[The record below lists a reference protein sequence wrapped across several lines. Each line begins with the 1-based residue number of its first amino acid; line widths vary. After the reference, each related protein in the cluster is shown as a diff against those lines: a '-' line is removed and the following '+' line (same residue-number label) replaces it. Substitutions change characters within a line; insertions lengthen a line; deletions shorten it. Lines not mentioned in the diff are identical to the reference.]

1 MNVTYFSVGDLG
13 TNCYIVYD
21 DSGHAAIIDP
31 GGDAQRILNTVK
43 GKNLTVDFIL
53 LTHAHFD
60 HIMAAEELRDAT
72 GAQLCVGEGDAPML
86 VDADLNL
93 SAMVYPERAVELT
106 SSRLLFEGDVLRFGD
121 TTLAV
126 METPGHT
133 RGGVCYLGEDVL
145 FSGDTLFAGS
155 IGRTDLPGGDMS
167 VLCRSLARLASL
179 DGDLTVYPGHGE
191 ETTLAFEKEANP
203 YLVF

>member
-1 MNVTYFSVGDLG
+1 MTVTYFSVGNLG
-13 TNCYIVYD
+13 TNCYIVSD
-21 DSGHAAIIDP
+21 DGGHAAIIDP
-31 GGDAQRILNTVK
+31 GGDAQRILGSVK
-43 GKNLTVDFIL
+43 DKNLTVDLVL

-60 HIMAAEELRDAT
+60 HIMAAEEIRVAT
-72 GAQLCVGEGDAPML
+72 GAQLCVGAGDAPML
-86 VDADLNL
+86 ADAQFNL

-106 SSRLLFEGDVLRFGD
+106 ADRLLVEGDTVCFGNA
-121 TTLAV
+121 TLTV

-155 IGRTDLPGGDMS
+155 IGRTDLPGGDMT
-167 VLCRSLARLASL
+167 VLRRSLARLASL

-191 ETTLAFEKEANP
+191 ETTLSFEKAANP